1 MFSLKYF
8 VAQGVIV
15 SIVFVA
21 YFWCKEI
28 GICGYLSE
36 IVFASTVTYFVIFW
50 MYRREVVKRAEDEKK
65 SFNRAS
71 QPWD

>member
-8 VAQGVIV
+8 VAQIIIV
-15 SIVFVA
+15 NIAFVA

-36 IVFASTVTYFVIFW
+36 IVFATTIAYFVVLW
-50 MYRREVVKRAEDEKK
+50 MYRREFVKKSEDEKK
-65 SFNRAS
+65 SFDRAS
-71 QPWD
+71 QPWE